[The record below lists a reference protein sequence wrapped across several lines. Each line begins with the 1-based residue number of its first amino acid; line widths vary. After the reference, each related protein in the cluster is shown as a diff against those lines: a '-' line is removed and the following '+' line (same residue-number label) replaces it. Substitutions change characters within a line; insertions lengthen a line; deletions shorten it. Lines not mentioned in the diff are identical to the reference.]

1 MAAAASPA
9 VDRAAAAKVVDRA
22 AVAVRV
28 VADHPVDSV
37 VAVEAVETADASLSY
52 LKREVS
58 GPTAHL
64 FYLCVLLPLVAKSD
78 CCYLPFTI
86 TFSPSGGWTRAVGF
100 VEVFLEPPIDFLIPV
115 TTVLAF

>member
-52 LKREVS
+52 LKEVS

-64 FYLCVLLPLVAKSD
+64 FCCVLCASLWQK
-78 CCYLPFTI
+78 YLWLLGLHHHV
-86 TFSPSGGWTRAVGF
+86 S
-100 VEVFLEPPIDFLIPV
+100 
-115 TTVLAF
+115 TTER